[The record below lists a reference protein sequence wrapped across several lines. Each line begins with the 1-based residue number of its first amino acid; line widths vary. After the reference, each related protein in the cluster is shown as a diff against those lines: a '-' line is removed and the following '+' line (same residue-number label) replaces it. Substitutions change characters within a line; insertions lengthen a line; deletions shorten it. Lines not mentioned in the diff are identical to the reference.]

1 MSIAPPLLQPPSSS
15 YLAGSARPAAPA
27 PPARDGGMRLSSRV
41 QEIVVSEGRCTPRQ
55 CDLLAG
61 GRVVLRVQGGPPQPF
76 AIGRDVED
84 AVITPAI
91 PAGTSYEWC
100 ARRRRSRLPLLRL
113 HCACPPLRPCMAT
126 PPSRTW
132 WCTGCRHM
140 PLLLPRDAPRRP
152 ACPAYPPPTLLRPC
166 RTPPEPGR
174 YFVRSEVYPSLH
186 SEIRVLRPSETAE
199 PVGTAS
205 SSSASTTL
213 SRFGGSMAAVD
224 EFVPF
229 PALKAAGTSSYSR
242 GTQTG
247 GSSFGRQA
255 GAFNPGP
262 VLGRFQADSLGP
274 DEEDSDDEGGGFVAP
289 PGGLRHRGRAA
300 GAAPQQQQ
308 QAASSRGALPEL
320 GRPAAHAGL
329 DGFSVISSGS
339 GVSLAR
345 VDMI

>member
-1 MSIAPPLLQPPSSS
+1 M
-15 YLAGSARPAAPA
+15 
-27 PPARDGGMRLSSRV
+27 
-41 QEIVVSEGRCTPRQ
+41 
-55 CDLLAG
+55 
-61 GRVVLRVQGGPPQPF
+61 
-76 AIGRDVED
+76 
-84 AVITPAI
+84 
-91 PAGTSYEWC
+91 
-100 ARRRRSRLPLLRL
+100 
-113 HCACPPLRPCMAT
+113 H
-126 PPSRTW
+126 
-132 WCTGCRHM
+132 
-140 PLLLPRDAPRRP
+140 LLPPHASAAAQRCAGAPRMP
-152 ACPAYPPPTLLRPC
+152 STPPPTLPRPC

-174 YFVRSEVYPSLH
+174 YFVRSEVYPSLR

-205 SSSASTTL
+205 SSSASTTF
-213 SRFGGSMAAVD
+213 SRFGSSMAAVD

-262 VLGRFQADSLGP
+262 VLSRFQADSLGP

-300 GAAPQQQQ
+300 AAAPQRQQQ
-308 QAASSRGALPEL
+308 EASSRGALPEL
-320 GRPAAHAGL
+320 GRPAAPAGL

-345 VDMI
+345 VDMIALFGVCCHDLIVGPGWCGDRRRGDACHHLSAWVMWA